1 MYEENQASLALMD
14 AGSQRNSQPC
24 TVLMYDEENECIY
37 LNPGECDLSQISL
50 DAPYVC
56 TIEEECG
63 KTSCVGTVRE
73 RFQGKNGNVILLQIE
88 NGFYKININ

>member
-37 LNPGECDLSQISL
+37 LNPGNVICRRFRWMRPMC
-50 DAPYVC
+50 APSRRSAARQAVSERC
-56 TIEEECG
+56 VSASRG
-63 KTSCVGTVRE
+63 KTE
-73 RFQGKNGNVILLQIE
+73 M
-88 NGFYKININ
+88 